1 MTDNNDVRFFSI
13 DLLLTKYILII
24 LNNISIDRY
33 DTMATGT
40 QILILSSVSFSFS
53 LLHKYL
59 DDFGGGGM
67 STSAKDN
74 LRKEKSKKGR

>member
-13 DLLLTKYILII
+13 DLLPTKYILII